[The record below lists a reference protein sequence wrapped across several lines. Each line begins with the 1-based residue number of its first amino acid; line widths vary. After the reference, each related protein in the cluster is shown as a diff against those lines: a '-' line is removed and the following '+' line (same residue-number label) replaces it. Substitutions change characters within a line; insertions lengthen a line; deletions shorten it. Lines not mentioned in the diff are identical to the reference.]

1 MDGVRAHLFGFPG
14 ADVAD
19 FAIVVIVPTL
29 AWDRVGDGFAQ
40 FVRRGGAEHGESIES
55 TLAAGA
61 ARVRHDGVENIV
73 GSGVVIAAEI
83 LAGGGAVAH
92 GDGSAGG
99 EIEEIQSVGG
109 DGGKDASIDLR
120 LKHLLDGGIVDG
132 VAGLGRSEIEGT
144 DALAVANGLTGD
156 AVLGELV
163 NEGAGE
169 DEIVEGDELLG
180 ESGVGAGLPGV
191 APEDAEDFDV
201 GEERPIA
208 VGELR
213 SGSRGVADVR
223 VERNNADRML
233 NFGGGRGF
241 LARCT
246 SGHGGLLV
254 GVPDGGLEEARAAR
268 KRLAEN
274 STEGNTSHKF
284 RRRVFSSRFEVL
296 SKARE
301 KRAQN
306 GGVKPPLRRKEE
318 KCRNP
323 HAKAAC
329 GARGL
334 LSRYCRDPSTARQK
348 AARKNMPGRSGRDE
362 QSRKGTGLKTGVY
375 KSKPEKNRTLENQ
388 RCGTQIP
395 VKG

>member
-1 MDGVRAHLFGFPG
+1 
-14 ADVAD
+14 
-19 FAIVVIVPTL
+19 
-29 AWDRVGDGFAQ
+29 
-40 FVRRGGAEHGESIES
+40 
-55 TLAAGA
+55 
-61 ARVRHDGVENIV
+61 
-73 GSGVVIAAEI
+73 
-83 LAGGGAVAH
+83 
-92 GDGSAGG
+92 
-99 EIEEIQSVGG
+99 
-109 DGGKDASIDLR
+109 
-120 LKHLLDGGIVDG
+120 
-132 VAGLGRSEIEGT
+132 
-144 DALAVANGLTGD
+144 VANGLTGD
-156 AVLGELV
+156 TVLDELV

-180 ESGVGAGLPGV
+180 ESGVGGGLPGV

-254 GVPDGGLEEARAAR
+254 EVPDGGLEEARAAR

-274 STEGNTSHKF
+274 SHEGNTRRNF
-284 RRRVFSSRFEVL
+284 RRRVFSCQLKVL

-306 GGVKPPLRRKEE
+306 GGVKPPLQRKEE
-318 KCRNP
+318 ECRSP
-323 HAKAAC
+323 HARAAR
-329 GARGL
+329 GARSAF
-334 LSRYCRDPSTARQK
+334 SRYCRDPSTARPS
-348 AARKNMPGRSGRDE
+348 APEARKCRVAPVGMTNQE
-362 QSRKGTGLKTGVY
+362 KT
-375 KSKPEKNRTLENQ
+375 
-388 RCGTQIP
+388 P
-395 VKG
+395 V

>member
-1 MDGVRAHLFGFPG
+1 
-14 ADVAD
+14 
-19 FAIVVIVPTL
+19 
-29 AWDRVGDGFAQ
+29 
-40 FVRRGGAEHGESIES
+40 
-55 TLAAGA
+55 
-61 ARVRHDGVENIV
+61 
-73 GSGVVIAAEI
+73 VIAAEI
-83 LAGGGAVAH
+83 LAGGAVAH
-92 GDGSAGG
+92 GDGSAGR
-99 EIEEIQSVGG
+99 EIEEIESVGG

-213 SGSRGVADVR
+213 SGSRGVAVVR
-223 VERNNADRML
+223 VERNIADGML
-233 NFGGGRGF
+233 DFGGGGGF
-241 LARCT
+241 LAGCT

-274 STEGNTSHKF
+274 STEGNTSHNF
-284 RRRVFSSRFEVL
+284 RRRVLSYQFEVL

-306 GGVKPPLRRKEE
+306 GGVKPPLQRKQAE
-318 KCRNP
+318 CRNP
-323 HAKAAC
+323 HARAAC
-329 GARGL
+329 GTRGL
-334 LSRYCRDPSTARQK
+334 LSRYCRDPS
-348 AARKNMPGRSGRDE
+348 AARPGAPESGAQENVGSLRSG
-362 QSRKGTGLKTGVY
+362 
-375 KSKPEKNRTLENQ
+375 
-388 RCGTQIP
+388 
-395 VKG
+395 